1 MKAAVQ
7 HQVSSKAMQWQTLQK
22 HHGLHWTHDGHSISG
37 LNPARKQCRAMLTL
51 APDGLRAGC
60 TVYSYSIQ
68 CVQRSWKR
76 FLLCRSITSRATG
89 VNRCPVGNTSS
100 RFQDSVQPT
109 NVRVCSFQHVYVGR
123 ILICVS
129 SQCEVRSISS
139 QLHHQNQ
146 NDINISN
153 PQQHGASYTN
163 SMVGF
168 GFELDRNVLMWS
180 HQTTEAWAPTA
191 IRLDSKPQQPSKR
204 VCMHGP
210 CIGLTRSGE
219 AMGTGP
225 IKIDMEN
232 ENTWVS
238 HNIWHLFQLEFYSE
252 SNLSMWNGLG
262 NILYST
268 QWTAA
273 SAFFRLRFRVIGGLY
288 ACSGAESARAAS
300 RSQQIFIRKKWNPVG
315 FEGLFLACE
324 APNRTNWQNPK
335 ICTFIVAIKIGSAKI
350 QFFIVAIK
358 IGSAKINFFIVAIKI
373 WSSRF
378 IFLSRR

>member
-7 HQVSSKAMQWQTLQK
+7 HQVYSKAMQWQTLQK

-109 NVRVCSFQHVYVGR
+109 NVRVCSFQHVYEGR

-146 NDINISN
+146 NDINILN

-238 HNIWHLFQLEFYSE
+238 HKIWHLFQWNFTQNRTCLCEMALATFSTVPNELPHQHFLDSGSGSSEGCTHAVELNRPEQPAGPSKFYSE
-252 SNLSMWNGLG
+252 KNE
-262 NILYST
+262 IL
-268 QWTAA
+268 
-273 SAFFRLRFRVIGGLY
+273 
-288 ACSGAESARAAS
+288 
-300 RSQQIFIRKKWNPVG
+300 
-315 FEGLFLACE
+315 
-324 APNRTNWQNPK
+324 
-335 ICTFIVAIKIGSAKI
+335 
-350 QFFIVAIK
+350 
-358 IGSAKINFFIVAIKI
+358 
-373 WSSRF
+373 
-378 IFLSRR
+378 

>member
-22 HHGLHWTHDGHSISG
+22 RDGLHWTHDGHSISG

-252 SNLSMWNGLG
+252 
-262 NILYST
+262 
-268 QWTAA
+268 
-273 SAFFRLRFRVIGGLY
+273 
-288 ACSGAESARAAS
+288 
-300 RSQQIFIRKKWNPVG
+300 
-315 FEGLFLACE
+315 
-324 APNRTNWQNPK
+324 
-335 ICTFIVAIKIGSAKI
+335 
-350 QFFIVAIK
+350 
-358 IGSAKINFFIVAIKI
+358 
-373 WSSRF
+373 
-378 IFLSRR
+378 